1 MAKQV
6 MTPQEEALAQAQAQ
20 TENFFEKHSKAVV
33 IAMIAIFVLAAA
45 IFGYKKLVSEPRMQA
60 AQEML
65 YKAQYQFEQQNAD
78 LALALNGDENTPGFA
93 QVAEQYGNT
102 PAGNL
107 ANLYAAACSIRLGEM
122 EAAESYLAKFKN
134 VKGTPGEIINAMA
147 AGLKGDIAVEKG
159 DNAAAAAAFEA
170 AAKVSDNLYTA
181 PMYLRKA
188 AQAYTALG
196 NEAKAK
202 ECLDIIIDKYA
213 NSPEA
218 ANALKLAK

>member
-1 MAKQV
+1 

-107 ANLYAAACSIRLGEM
+107 ANLYAAACSIRLGEV
-122 EAAESYLAKFKN
+122 EAAESYLAKFKK

-202 ECLDIIIDKYA
+202 ECLEVIIDKYA

>member
-1 MAKQV
+1 

-107 ANLYAAACSIRLGEM
+107 ANLYAAACSIRLGEV

-202 ECLDIIIDKYA
+202 ACLDIIIDKYA

>member
-107 ANLYAAACSIRLGEM
+107 ANLYAAACSIRLGEV

>member
-107 ANLYAAACSIRLGEM
+107 ANLYAAACSIRLGEV
-122 EAAESYLAKFKN
+122 EAAESYLAKFKK

-202 ECLDIIIDKYA
+202 ECLEVIIDKYA

>member
-107 ANLYAAACSIRLGEM
+107 ANLYAAACSIRLGEV

-196 NEAKAK
+196 NEARAK
-202 ECLDIIIDKYA
+202 ECLEVIIDKYA

>member
-1 MAKQV
+1 
-6 MTPQEEALAQAQAQ
+6 
-20 TENFFEKHSKAVV
+20 
-33 IAMIAIFVLAAA
+33 
-45 IFGYKKLVSEPRMQA
+45 
-60 AQEML
+60 
-65 YKAQYQFEQQNAD
+65 
-78 LALALNGDENTPGFA
+78 
-93 QVAEQYGNT
+93 
-102 PAGNL
+102 
-107 ANLYAAACSIRLGEM
+107 LGEV

-202 ECLDIIIDKYA
+202 ECLEVIIDKYA

>member
-65 YKAQYQFEQQNAD
+65 YEAQYQFEQQNAD
-78 LALALNGDENTPGFA
+78 FALALNGDENTPGFA

-107 ANLYAAACSIRLGEM
+107 ANLYAAACAIRLGEFDSA
-122 EAAESYLAKFKN
+122 EAYLNKFHK
-134 VKGTPGEIINAMA
+134 VKGTPGEIVNAMA

-181 PMYLRKA
+181 PLYLRKA
-188 AQAYTALG
+188 AQAYTAAG
-196 NEAKAK
+196 NEAKAQ
-202 ECLDIIIDKYA
+202 ECLSIIADKYA
-213 NSPEA
+213 NSPEIN
-218 ANALKLAK
+218 NAMKLMK

>member
-1 MAKQV
+1 

-107 ANLYAAACSIRLGEM
+107 ANLYAAACSIRLGEV
-122 EAAESYLAKFKN
+122 EVAESYLAKFKK

-202 ECLDIIIDKYA
+202 ECLEVIIDKYA

>member
-6 MTPQEEALAQAQAQ
+6 MTPQEEALAQARAQ

-107 ANLYAAACSIRLGEM
+107 ANLYAAACSIRLGEV

-202 ECLDIIIDKYA
+202 ECLEVIIDKYA

>member
-1 MAKQV
+1 

-107 ANLYAAACSIRLGEM
+107 ANLYAAACSIRLGEV
-122 EAAESYLAKFKN
+122 EASESYLAKFKN

-202 ECLDIIIDKYA
+202 ECLEVIIDKYA

>member
-1 MAKQV
+1 
-6 MTPQEEALAQAQAQ
+6 MTPQEEALVQAQEQ

-33 IAMIAIFVLAAA
+33 IAIIAIFVLAAA

-65 YKAQYQFEQQNAD
+65 YQAQYQFEQQNAD
-78 LALALNGDENTPGFA
+78 YALALNGDENTPGFA

-107 ANLYAAACSIRLGEM
+107 ANLYAAACSIRLGEFD
-122 EAAESYLAKFKN
+122 AAESYLAKFSN
-134 VKGTPGEIINAMA
+134 VKGIPGEIVNAMA

-170 AAKVSDNLYTA
+170 AANISDNLYTT
-181 PMYLRKA
+181 PLYLRKA
-188 AQAYTALG
+188 AQAYFAIG
-196 NEAKAK
+196 DEAKAQH
-202 ECLDIIIDKYA
+202 CLDIILDKYA
-213 NSPEA
+213 ASPEA
-218 ANALKLAK
+218 GNALKLTK

>member
-1 MAKQV
+1 

-107 ANLYAAACSIRLGEM
+107 ANLYAAACSIRLGEV

-202 ECLDIIIDKYA
+202 ECLEVIIDKYA

>member
-1 MAKQV
+1 

-107 ANLYAAACSIRLGEM
+107 ANLYAAACSIRLGEV